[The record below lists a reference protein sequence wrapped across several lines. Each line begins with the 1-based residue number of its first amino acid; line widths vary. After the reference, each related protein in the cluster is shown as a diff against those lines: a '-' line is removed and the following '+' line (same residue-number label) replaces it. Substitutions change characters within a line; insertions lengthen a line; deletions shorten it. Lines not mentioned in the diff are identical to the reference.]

1 MEVSLTYDPPAG
13 VVGEAVAKL
22 FADPQDKVE
31 RAVAAF
37 KEQIEAR
44 A

>member
-1 MEVSLTYDPPAG
+1 MALTYDPPAG
-13 VVGEAVAKL
+13 AAGEVVAKL

-31 RAVAAF
+31 RAVEAF
-37 KEQIEAR
+37 KQRIEA